1 MINKM
6 MQTVYE
12 TDDGMQHTE
21 YEHANWR
28 EFYLELHT
36 CLKDLGISLP
46 ESDVIHM
53 RDNFSNLETVA
64 IRYRLREARY
74 EEENKVF

>member
-1 MINKM
+1 MINTM
-6 MQTVYE
+6 TQTVYE

-21 YEHANWR
+21 FEHANWN
-28 EFYLELHT
+28 EFKLELMD
-36 CLKDLGISLP
+36 CLNDLGIALP
-46 ESDVIHM
+46 ESDVVHM

-64 IRYRLREARY
+64 IRFRLREARY